1 MLLVLVA
8 YLAGNNDM
16 PQAGDPRGPG
26 PGHPRLL
33 TPEAPEPTP
42 ATGELAVVVEE
53 ASPAVLRIESRCRTL
68 FGAMPVDVGSG
79 FFVSDSGRVLS
90 AYHVVRRQGV
100 AGHPACG
107 LRYVAI
113 DGAENEYELELVGF
127 DARQDI
133 ALLQAQ
139 VEEPVSYLPLAAA
152 LPEVGSE
159 IVAIGNSRG
168 EFFTDKAG
176 EVTRLDVDAGQPQFA
191 SGTIELTAAVAP
203 GDSGGPV
210 INGAG
215 EAVGVVSFI
224 SFQPSHLAADG
235 DDLLSGLLRRT
246 RPAFASYAV
255 PVLEGSELVEALAA
269 GMQRDIPVIGFEAAF
284 DYDPRR
290 GGRSGLGP
298 RPGVVV
304 GRVDPSGPGASAGL
318 RSLTSTLRR
327 DAEGEVVGRD
337 YEGDVITSVE
347 GTPTPNFDAL
357 LRVIRSREVGETV
370 TVAVQR
376 GPQELELTMELT
388 GYREVFE

>member
-1 MLLVLVA
+1 
-8 YLAGNNDM
+8 M

-42 ATGELAVVVEE
+42 APGELAVVVEE
-53 ASPAVLRIESRCRTL
+53 ASPAVLRIESRWRTL

-176 EVTRLDVDAGQPQFA
+176 EITRLDVDAGQPQFA
-191 SGTIELTAAVAP
+191 TGTIELTAAVAP

-210 INGAG
+210 INEAG

-224 SFQPSHLAADG
+224 SFQPSHLAADR
-235 DDLLSGLLRRT
+235 DDLIGGLLRRA

-255 PVLEGSELVEALAA
+255 PVLSGSDLWEALAS

-284 DYDPRR
+284 DYDPRQSAR
-290 GGRSGLGP
+290 AGLGSK
-298 RPGVVV
+298 PGVVV
-304 GRVDPSGPGASAGL
+304 GRVDPAGPGAGAGL

-327 DAEGEVVGRD
+327 DGDGRVVHRD
-337 YEGDVITSVE
+337 YEGDVITSVD
-347 GTPTPNFDAL
+347 GSPTPDFDSL
-357 LRVIRSREVGETV
+357 LRVVRSREVGETV
-370 TVAVQR
+370 TITVQR
-376 GPQELELTMELT
+376 GAEELQLKLKLT
-388 GYREVFE
+388 GYREVVE